1 MVSFRFSALTWVLYT
16 KDAKALAGYVS
27 DPRSGEIL
35 KANVMV
41 GDSWERSWIKKLAVL
56 DMSDGQSAVMRH
68 ILGGNNKT
76 TTITAP
82 PPQRLAP
89 ATTSKEAIIGV
100 EGDQHE
106 VHDTRGGTTT
116 RSLLHSHKPGK
127 CQHAMATQNEVPTR
141 LMRLLMMEAG
151 KDQPISEVRYG
162 GVLPHGTTSK
172 VAATLTLSSVFVC
185 LLWHVV

>member
-82 PPQRLAP
+82 PPNAMPQLPPVRRQLSASREINMRFTIPEVAP
-89 ATTSKEAIIGV
+89 PLGAYCTVINQGNASMPW
-100 EGDQHE
+100 QH
-106 VHDTRGGTTT
+106 
-116 RSLLHSHKPGK
+116 K
-127 CQHAMATQNEVPTR
+127 
-141 LMRLLMMEAG
+141 MRYQQ
-151 KDQPISEVRYG
+151 D
-162 GVLPHGTTSK
+162 
-172 VAATLTLSSVFVC
+172 
-185 LLWHVV
+185 